1 MSMADDNTLRR
12 YRSNDPYRRAAEP
25 TRPSEEAS
33 ARDPLA
39 ELARLLGQSDP
50 FADLGRSNSRE
61 RQGEAHDAPTT
72 APQELQGAPV
82 REPHFVAGD
91 MPPRSA
97 PGTSYGTS
105 YGTSRDYAHPPAPEP
120 AGWHADNRFYEPQL
134 GADQQN
140 QHYDEQNQHYEQS
153 QHHDEQT
160 QHYGEQSQHYGEQ
173 SQHYDDGT
181 EGGQYG
187 AQEAEYAYQDDVPLE
202 PHEHETYDD
211 APRARRGGFATALAI
226 IGCAV
231 LGTAGAYA
239 YRSYFGNPSSIQPPP
254 VITADSSTPTKI
266 VPESAGD
273 PQSSNAAQGRSA
285 NAERIVSKQEEPV
298 ALKEPGTQAAPRV
311 VLPAPVAPGQ
321 GAGAS
326 TEPKKIR
333 TVVIHPDASDVSGRP
348 VTSQPTAAQA
358 AAAASRPTAPPAAPN
373 AAPAAPKA
381 ATASAARNSGPI
393 SLEPQP
399 SEQAAAPPART
410 RTAAAP
416 PPSTRGA
423 PEATEN
429 TAGGFVVQLSSQKSE
444 AEAQSSFRSLQAKF
458 PNELGDLQPII
469 RRADLGSKG
478 VFYRT
483 LVGPF
488 ATAQEASQFCATYKA
503 AGGQCVVPNN

>member
-1 MSMADDNTLRR
+1 MADDNTLRR

-25 TRPSEEAS
+25 PRPSEEAS

-72 APQELQGAPV
+72 APQDWQGAPV
-82 REPHFVAGD
+82 REPHLAAGD
-91 MPPRSA
+91 MPRRSA
-97 PGTSYGTS
+97 EGAS

-120 AGWHADNRFYEPQL
+120 AGWPADSRFYDEPQL
-134 GADQQN
+134 GADQQSQHHDEQN
-140 QHYDEQNQHYEQS
+140 QHYDEQSQHYE
-153 QHHDEQT
+153 
-160 QHYGEQSQHYGEQ
+160 
-173 SQHYDDGT
+173 DDGT
-181 EGGQYG
+181 DGGQYD

-202 PHEHETYDD
+202 PHEHEMYDD
-211 APRARRGGFATALAI
+211 APRARRGGFATALAL

-239 YRSYFGNPSSIQPPP
+239 YRSYFGNPSSTQPPP
-254 VITADSSTPTKI
+254 VITADNSTPTKI

-273 PQSSNAAQGRSA
+273 PQSSNLAQGRSA
-285 NAERIVSKQEEPV
+285 NADKERIVSKQEEPV

-321 GAGAS
+321 GASAS
-326 TEPKKIR
+326 TEPKKVR
-333 TVVIHPDASDVSGRP
+333 TVVIHPDASDVSGKP
-348 VTSQPTAAQA
+348 MTSQPAAAQA
-358 AAAASRPTAPPAAPN
+358 AAAPRPTAP
-373 AAPAAPKA
+373 PAAPKA

-393 SLEPQP
+393 SLEPRP
-399 SEQAAAPPART
+399 SEPAAAPPARA

-416 PPSTRGA
+416 PPSTRSA

-429 TAGGFVVQLSSQKSE
+429 AAGGFVVQLSSQKSE

-488 ATAQEASQFCATYKA
+488 ASAQDASQFCATYKA

>member
-1 MSMADDNTLRR
+1 MRSVAQPTGCGASVPETGMSMADDNTLRR

-25 TRPSEEAS
+25 PRPSEEAS

-61 RQGEAHDAPTT
+61 RQEESHDAPAT
-72 APQELQGAPV
+72 APEDWQSAPV
-82 REPHFVAGD
+82 REPHFAAGD
-91 MPPRSA
+91 MPRRSA
-97 PGTSYGTS
+97 HGTG
-105 YGTSRDYAHPPAPEP
+105 RDYAQPPASEP
-120 AGWHADNRFYEPQL
+120 AGWHADSRFYDEPQL
-134 GADQQN
+134 RANQQS
-140 QHYDEQNQHYEQS
+140 QHYDEQNQQYEQNQHYE
-153 QHHDEQT
+153 
-160 QHYGEQSQHYGEQ
+160 
-173 SQHYDDGT
+173 DDGT
-181 EGGQYG
+181 DGGQSD

-202 PHEHETYDD
+202 PHEHEVYDD
-211 APRARRGGFATALAI
+211 APRARRGGFATALAL

-239 YRSYFGNPSSIQPPP
+239 YRSYFGNPSSTQPPP
-254 VITADSSTPTKI
+254 VITADNSTPTKI
-266 VPESAGD
+266 VPASAGD
-273 PQSSNAAQGRSA
+273 PQSSNLAQGRSA
-285 NAERIVSKQEEPV
+285 SADKERIVSKQEEPV

-321 GAGAS
+321 GASAS
-326 TEPKKIR
+326 TEPKKVR
-333 TVVIHPDASDVSGRP
+333 TVVIHPDASDVSGKP
-348 VTSQPTAAQA
+348 VTSQPAAVQA
-358 AAAASRPTAPPAAPN
+358 AAAPRPTAPLAAPN

-393 SLEPQP
+393 SLEAQP
-399 SEQAAAPPART
+399 SEPAAAPPARA

-416 PPSTRGA
+416 PPSTRSA

-488 ATAQEASQFCATYKA
+488 TSAQEASQFCATYKA

>member
-1 MSMADDNTLRR
+1 MADDNTLRR

-25 TRPSEEAS
+25 PRSSEEAS

-61 RQGEAHDAPTT
+61 RQEESHDAPTT
-72 APQELQGAPV
+72 APEDWQAAPV
-82 REPHFVAGD
+82 REPHFAAGD
-91 MPPRSA
+91 MPRRSA
-97 PGTSYGTS
+97 H
-105 YGTSRDYAHPPAPEP
+105 GTSRDYAHPPAPEP
-120 AGWHADNRFYEPQL
+120 AGWHADSRFYDEPQL
-134 GADQQN
+134 RANQQS
-140 QHYDEQNQHYEQS
+140 QHYDEQS
-153 QHHDEQT
+153 QQYDEQN
-160 QHYGEQSQHYGEQ
+160 QQYEQ
-173 SQHYDDGT
+173 SQHYDDDRT
-181 EGGQYG
+181 DGGQYD

-202 PHEHETYDD
+202 PHEHEAYDD
-211 APRARRGGFATALAI
+211 APRARRGGFATALAL

-239 YRSYFGNPSSIQPPP
+239 YRSYFGNPSSTQPPP
-254 VITADSSTPTKI
+254 VITADNSTPTKI

-273 PQSSNAAQGRSA
+273 PQSSNLAQGRSA
-285 NAERIVSKQEEPV
+285 NADKERIVSKQEEPV

-321 GAGAS
+321 GASVS
-326 TEPKKIR
+326 TEPKKVR
-333 TVVIHPDASDVSGRP
+333 TVVIHPDASDVSGKP
-348 VTSQPTAAQA
+348 VTSQPAAAQA
-358 AAAASRPTAPPAAPN
+358 AAAPRSNAAPAAPTAPPAA
-373 AAPAAPKA
+373 APKA
-381 ATASAARNSGPI
+381 ATTASAARNSGPI

-399 SEQAAAPPART
+399 SEPAAAPPARA

-416 PPSTRGA
+416 SPSTRSA
-423 PEATEN
+423 PETADSA
-429 TAGGFVVQLSSQKSE
+429 AGGFVVQLSSQKSE

-458 PNELGDLQPII
+458 ANELGDLQPII

-488 ATAQEASQFCATYKA
+488 TSAQEASQFCATYKA

>member
-1 MSMADDNTLRR
+1 MEPPLDGSVAQPTGCGASVPETGMSMADDNTLRR

-25 TRPSEEAS
+25 PPPSEEAS

-61 RQGEAHDAPTT
+61 RQAEAHDAPAT
-72 APQELQGAPV
+72 APEDWQSAPV
-82 REPHFVAGD
+82 REPHFAAGD
-91 MPPRSA
+91 MPRRSA
-97 PGTSYGTS
+97 HGTG
-105 YGTSRDYAHPPAPEP
+105 RDYAQPPASEP
-120 AGWHADNRFYEPQL
+120 AGWHADSRFYDEPQL
-134 GADQQN
+134 RANQQS
-140 QHYDEQNQHYEQS
+140 QHYDEQNQQYEQS
-153 QHHDEQT
+153 QHYE
-160 QHYGEQSQHYGEQ
+160 
-173 SQHYDDGT
+173 DDGT
-181 EGGQYG
+181 DGGQSD

-202 PHEHETYDD
+202 PHEHEVYDD
-211 APRARRGGFATALAI
+211 APRARRGGFATALAL

-239 YRSYFGNPSSIQPPP
+239 YRSYYGNPSSTQPPP
-254 VITADSSTPTKI
+254 VITADNSTPTKI

-273 PQSSNAAQGRSA
+273 PQSSNVAQGRSA
-285 NAERIVSKQEEPV
+285 NAAKERIVSKQEEPV

-311 VLPAPVAPGQ
+311 VSPAPVAPGQ

-333 TVVIHPDASDVSGRP
+333 TVVIHPDASDVSGKP
-348 VTSQPTAAQA
+348 VTSQPAAAQA
-358 AAAASRPTAPPAAPN
+358 AAPPRPTAPPAAPN

-393 SLEPQP
+393 SLEAQP
-399 SEQAAAPPART
+399 SEPAAAPPARA

-416 PPSTRGA
+416 PPSTRSA

-488 ATAQEASQFCATYKA
+488 TSAQEASQFCATYKA

>member
-1 MSMADDNTLRR
+1 MADDNTLRP
-12 YRSNDPYRRAAEP
+12 YRSSDPYRRAAEP
-25 TRPSEEAS
+25 PRPNEEAS

-61 RQGEAHDAPTT
+61 RQQEAHDAPAT
-72 APQELQGAPV
+72 APEDWQGAPV
-82 REPHFVAGD
+82 REPQFAAGD
-91 MPPRSA
+91 TPRRSTHA
-97 PGTSYGTS
+97 TG
-105 YGTSRDYAHPPAPEP
+105 RDYAHPRAPEP
-120 AGWHADNRFYEPQL
+120 ADWRAESRFYDEPQL
-134 GADQQN
+134 GAEQQSQHYAEQS
-140 QHYDEQNQHYEQS
+140 QHYDEQGQHYDEQS
-153 QHHDEQT
+153 QQ
-160 QHYGEQSQHYGEQ
+160 YEQ
-173 SQHYDDGT
+173 SQHYDDDRT
-181 EGGQYG
+181 DGGQYD

-202 PHEHETYDD
+202 PHEHEAYDD
-211 APRARRGGFATALAI
+211 APRARRRGFATALAI

-239 YRSYFGNPSSIQPPP
+239 YRSYYGNPGSTQPPP
-254 VITADSSTPTKI
+254 VITADNSTPTKI

-273 PQSSNAAQGRSA
+273 PQSSNLAQRRSA
-285 NAERIVSKQEEPV
+285 NADKERIVSKQEEPV
-298 ALKEPGTQAAPRV
+298 ALKEPGSQAAPRV
-311 VLPAPVAPGQ
+311 VSPAPVAPGQ

-333 TVVIHPDASDVSGRP
+333 TVVIHPDASDMSAKP
-348 VTSQPTAAQA
+348 VTSQPAAAQ
-358 AAAASRPTAPPAAPN
+358 AAAASRPTAPPAV
-373 AAPAAPKA
+373 PKA

-393 SLEPQP
+393 SLEPQS
-399 SEQAAAPPART
+399 SEPAAAPPART

-416 PPSTRGA
+416 PPSTRSA

-429 TAGGFVVQLSSQKSE
+429 AAGGFVVQLSSQKSE

-488 ATAQEASQFCATYKA
+488 TSAQEASQFCATYKA